1 MLAVFWH
8 ECVMIYGWAVC
19 RLFHCSIA
27 MKGEP
32 THDLGD
38 DLFLHGKRVV
48 EGVVG
53 MGQTV
58 YSTCTPQSN

>member
-19 RLFHCSIA
+19 CLFHCCIA
-27 MKGEP
+27 LMGKA
-32 THDLGD
+32 THDLAD
-38 DLFLHGKRVV
+38 DLFLRGKRVV

-53 MGQTV
+53 IRQMADTHR
-58 YSTCTPQSN
+58 NLME